1 LQVEQAVGVA
11 GTVAQLAELAGSADL
26 KLAAI
31 EGLLDGL
38 ASLPLEERRRVVNLD
53 PARAPVVV
61 AGILIVREVLRR
73 YGLDRLRFSVRDLLD
88 GAALE
93 AADLPEAVEGP
104 APPGAYTC
112 C

>member
-1 LQVEQAVGVA
+1 
-11 GTVAQLAELAGSADL
+11 
-26 KLAAI
+26 
-31 EGLLDGL
+31 
-38 ASLPLEERRRVVNLD
+38 
-53 PARAPVVV
+53 VVV
-61 AGILIVREVLRR
+61 GAILNAREVLRR

-93 AADLPEAVEGP
+93 AAELPEAVEGP